1 MVGRVVPN
9 APQDEFTPQFD
20 DDGNQTLIKT
30 ATGIWQVT
38 YNGENRPILWERDS
52 DNTTLT
58 MSYDHMGR
66 RREKNGQ
73 RFFYDG
79 YLQTCNL
86 DSTTTTSN
94 YNYFAWD
101 PTEPVA
107 TRLLYWQ
114 LRTAEGN
121 YSLFYT
127 HDGNKNISEV
137 VFCQR
142 ARGVVAHYEYA
153 PFGAV
158 ISQLGSSA
166 AANPWRFSSEYADDK
181 LGCDYYNYREY
192 ESMVGRW
199 LGYDFV
205 ADCLNRYV
213 WCENYTGGFD
223 FLGLKLKVFGDHEQK
238 EKIIKLLQE
247 IFGGVVQLNG
257 NDVVFQGASDSLG
270 CECKKLICED
280 PTYSIDFDDKADMYG
295 GGMFKPEPFG
305 GVLGGGISLGSKD
318 SYSRGNE
325 LVINRAFPFVHLKE
339 VIEDLDDILAHE
351 LAHAIL
357 HQQQKPNADQ
367 KLFSGD
373 PAKNKLEKEARRLT
387 DYVRKGC
394 HK

>member
-1 MVGRVVPN
+1 MAFGATRGSETNDTRMVKR
-9 APQDEFTPQFD
+9 
-20 DDGNQTLIKT
+20 L
-30 ATGIWQVT
+30 
-38 YNGENRPILWERDS
+38 LL
-52 DNTTLT
+52 TTSFCRARRSAMFHPMYSSL
-58 MSYDHMGR
+58 GR
-66 RREKNGQ
+66 R
-73 RFFYDG
+73 
-79 YLQTCNL
+79 
-86 DSTTTTSN
+86 
-94 YNYFAWD
+94 W
-101 PTEPVA
+101 
-107 TRLLYWQ
+107 WQ

-142 ARGVVAHYEYA
+142 ASGVVAHYEYA

-223 FLGLKLKVFGDHEQK
+223 FLGLKLKVFGD
-238 EKIIKLLQE
+238 
-247 IFGGVVQLNG
+247 
-257 NDVVFQGASDSLG
+257 
-270 CECKKLICED
+270 
-280 PTYSIDFDDKADMYG
+280 
-295 GGMFKPEPFG
+295 
-305 GVLGGGISLGSKD
+305 
-318 SYSRGNE
+318 
-325 LVINRAFPFVHLKE
+325 
-339 VIEDLDDILAHE
+339 
-351 LAHAIL
+351 
-357 HQQQKPNADQ
+357 
-367 KLFSGD
+367 

>member
-1 MVGRVVPN
+1 MTRK
-9 APQDEFTPQFD
+9 TYC
-20 DDGNQTLIKT
+20 GNLLWQSSLTL
-30 ATGIWQVT
+30 
-38 YNGENRPILWERDS
+38 L
-52 DNTTLT
+52 
-58 MSYDHMGR
+58 
-66 RREKNGQ
+66 
-73 RFFYDG
+73 
-79 YLQTCNL
+79 
-86 DSTTTTSN
+86 
-94 YNYFAWD
+94 
-101 PTEPVA
+101 VA
-107 TRLLYWQ
+107 
-114 LRTAEGN
+114 A
-121 YSLFYT
+121 
-127 HDGNKNISEV
+127 
-137 VFCQR
+137 
-142 ARGVVAHYEYA
+142 
-153 PFGAV
+153 FGAV
-158 ISQLGSSA
+158 IAQKGDCA
-166 AANPWRFSSEYADDK
+166 EANPWRFSSEYEDTE
-181 LGCDYYNYREY
+181 LGLDYYNYREY

-257 NDVVFQGASDSLG
+257 DDVVFQGASDSLG

-305 GVLGGGISLGSKD
+305 GVLGGCISLGSKD

-367 KLFSGD
+367 KLLSGD